1 MRRPF
6 LIALLF
12 TSLSA
17 FGTLP
22 LTPPE
27 HRRPADQTF
36 LTYPEWFLVFSPAEY
51 ADFVKTHPPDEFPF
65 IGHVR
70 QFWRGYYAVWNETRG
85 KYPFNGGYH
94 MMIVVIGTSTTLEYA
109 IRSAYETVFGRLTEL
124 TSTHGMTAE
133 DRYGARV
140 AKEYVDFIRVYP
152 WYEFDF
158 VARLKGL
165 WTSTG
170 FLGPDMIRKWE
181 RKWWLTTEYGGK
193 AIYGWMIRKA
203 TKAAYEEPL
212 PTTAVVLS
220 DGRLVMLPRYEA
232 FMPAAVKLAESGA
245 EFREI
250 AGNDKT
256 ILVSVLAPSGTAAS
270 DRLLLRQPIITR
282 PGTERLLM
290 SVPIVNLSA
299 SLRHYSRAPYT
310 IEHVFD
316 F

>member
-1 MRRPF
+1 MKRTV
-6 LIALLF
+6 ALL
-12 TSLSA
+12 LVLCAAGGSA
-17 FGTLP
+17 ATH
-22 LTPPE
+22 TPPE

-51 ADFVKTHPPDEFPF
+51 ADFVKSHPPNDFPF

-70 QFWRGYYAVWNETRG
+70 QFWQGYDAVWNETRG

-94 MMIVVIGTSTTLEYA
+94 VMIAVIGTSTTVEYA

-158 VARLKGL
+158 ASRLEGL
-165 WTSTG
+165 WSETS
-170 FLGPDMIRKWE
+170 FFGPDMIRKSE
-181 RKWWLTTEYGGK
+181 RKWWLTTEYGAK

-203 TKAAYEEPL
+203 TKAAYQEPL
-212 PTTAVVLS
+212 PSTAVVLD
-220 DGRLVMLPRYEA
+220 DGRLMMLPRYEA
-232 FMPAAVKLAESGA
+232 FMPAAVKLAKSGA

-250 AGNDKT
+250 AGNDKV
-256 ILVSVLAPSGTAAS
+256 ILVSVIVPAGTAATE
-270 DRLLLRQPIITR
+270 RVVLRQPIMTR
-282 PGTERLLM
+282 PGTERLLI
-290 SVPIVNLSA
+290 SVPIARLSTT
-299 SLRHYSRAPYT
+299 LRHYSN
-310 IEHVFD
+310 IEHIFD